1 MFSLVGRQ
9 TNFSGKSGPRDPRQ
23 FHGPWDENRRQE
35 PSNCPPAPP
44 WDDREGNRGP
54 EGCFGEV
61 RQVFGPQDPRPFH
74 GPANVPWNKEDRRRG
89 PHDCPPP
96 PPWDD
101 REGNRGPEGC
111 FGEFGPQDPR
121 PFHGPASVP
130 WNKEN
135 KRQGPHDCPPAP
147 PWDDR
152 EGNRGPEG
160 CFGEFGPQDPRPF
173 HGPANVPWD
182 KEDRRRGPHDCPP
195 PPPWDD
201 REGNRGPEGC
211 FGEFGP
217 QDPRPFHGPANVPW
231 DKEDRRRGPHDCPPA
246 PPWDDREGNRGP
258 EGCFG
263 EFGPQDPRPFHG
275 PANVP
280 WDKEDRRRG
289 PHDCPPAPPW
299 DDREGNRGPEGC
311 FGEVRQAFGPR
322 DPRPFHGP
330 ASVPWDK
337 EDRRR
342 GPHDCPPPPPWDDR
356 EGNRGPEGCFGEEP
370 QMPDPNCIAWPE
382 FPDKMQHPPRHPA
395 RLPWRRGGFRDG
407 WLLRGSR
414 GRAKACSQLLHLQHQ
429 KRSNFQHLQCTW
441 RSRGNKPSPRS
452 FSGMSNWR
460 VSNPQHR
467 GPPKSCDSRKQKAQV
482 GPPAVSSKV
491 PEPPTPASTPQRSPA
506 ADPQAATTEA
516 VEPEQAAGAM
526 PVESETK
533 EKPAGSHS
541 QGPSA
546 LEMEPAPPE
555 ESSAETEKHPEVKPC
570 SQSVPEAGA
579 GGGSHPSDPTDPLE
593 PVPRDSTAAS
603 SVGEVGAELHPRSQ
617 GRQHLQSRAGETEAH
632 AAGDGHLGGVQP
644 SENLQVPTGAA
655 AEPDAQPSQA
665 SLDTCTTPE
674 TSTPSLH
681 PPGSSAMEPD
691 AGGQQ
696 KLCSMLPTPSPASMD
711 LRSAAILARKE
722 EIELSYQQFSLT
734 IAVVATML
742 LHKEPSMEAALGLAL
757 RANLRQGRIHHLQ
770 ELEDFINNYDS
781 STLSH

>member
-35 PSNCPPAPP
+35 PS
-44 WDDREGNRGP
+44 
-54 EGCFGEV
+54 
-61 RQVFGPQDPRPFH
+61 
-74 GPANVPWNKEDRRRG
+74 
-89 PHDCPPP
+89 DCPPP

-111 FGEFGPQDPR
+111 FGEFGPQ
-121 PFHGPASVP
+121 A
-130 WNKEN
+130 
-135 KRQGPHDCPPAP
+135 
-147 PWDDR
+147 
-152 EGNRGPEG
+152 
-160 CFGEFGPQDPRPF
+160 
-173 HGPANVPWD
+173 
-182 KEDRRRGPHDCPP
+182 
-195 PPPWDD
+195 
-201 REGNRGPEGC
+201 
-211 FGEFGP
+211 
-217 QDPRPFHGPANVPW
+217 
-231 DKEDRRRGPHDCPPA
+231 
-246 PPWDDREGNRGP
+246 
-258 EGCFG
+258 
-263 EFGPQDPRPFHG
+263 
-275 PANVP
+275 
-280 WDKEDRRRG
+280 
-289 PHDCPPAPPW
+289 
-299 DDREGNRGPEGC
+299 
-311 FGEVRQAFGPR
+311 
-322 DPRPFHGP
+322 PRPFHGP

-337 EDRRR
+337 EDRTR
-342 GPHDCPPPPPWDDR
+342 GPHDCPPAPDWDDREGNRGPEGCFGESGPRDPRQFHGPWDENRRQEPSDCPPPPPWDDR

-395 RLPWRRGGFRDG
+395 SLPWRRGGFRGG

-441 RSRGNKPSPRS
+441 PSRGNKPSPRS

-467 GPPKSCDSRKQKAQV
+467 GPPKSCNSRKQKAQV
-482 GPPAVSSKV
+482 CGLPQGPPAVSSKV

-526 PVESETK
+526 LVESETK

-546 LEMEPAPPE
+546 LEMEPAPLE
-555 ESSAETEKHPEVKPC
+555 ESSAETEKHPE
-570 SQSVPEAGA
+570 
-579 GGGSHPSDPTDPLE
+579 D
-593 PVPRDSTAAS
+593 
-603 SVGEVGAELHPRSQ
+603 
-617 GRQHLQSRAGETEAH
+617 
-632 AAGDGHLGGVQP
+632 AGD
-644 SENLQVPTGAA
+644 
-655 AEPDAQPSQA
+655 
-665 SLDTCTTPE
+665 
-674 TSTPSLH
+674 
-681 PPGSSAMEPD
+681 
-691 AGGQQ
+691 QQ
-696 KLCSMLPTPSPASMD
+696 KLCSTLPTPSPASMD